1 MLAYIFFIIISTLL
15 IFLYIKKSLL
25 RGNHYLYANTF
36 KKIHAFYIAI
46 ICLRLLLDGLEGSIS
61 SAIPFIIIY
70 ILSST
75 ILTRTIRH
83 IDSNME
89 MGKIRKN
96 NIKHL
101 IFISLIFIIVTFEEL
116 RSFIWTAISNIF
128 EKLILALFYPLYL
141 LARLLAPEP
150 SEVEPEM
157 SEVIDNFFRID
168 GLQEGQAIEG
178 YEELARK
185 LLKFASIVKTILIII
200 LTAALI
206 YIVYKIIIKL
216 GNRNYVGE
224 GFTEEREYI
233 KKEKK
238 KDKVFNIEKYPKEF
252 GEQIRYYYR
261 HYLEKLRRSDIEIL
275 ETDTSLEVNEKAK
288 EVFDEEI
295 EGIREIYINTR
306 YGGKY
311 VDASTVEE
319 MKNLY
324 RNL

>member
-1 MLAYIFFIIISTLL
+1 
-15 IFLYIKKSLL
+15 
-25 RGNHYLYANTF
+25 
-36 KKIHAFYIAI
+36 
-46 ICLRLLLDGLEGSIS
+46 
-61 SAIPFIIIY
+61 
-70 ILSST
+70 
-75 ILTRTIRH
+75 
-83 IDSNME
+83 ME